1 MGRRG
6 KAFTHDTFI
15 IIIIITL
22 KVRIIKAIRKKGQVM
37 TYTPTKHSITIDRE
51 IKKFHHKNK
60 FMQ

>member
-6 KAFTHDTFI
+6 KAFTHDTF

-37 TYTPTKHSITIDRE
+37 TYTPSKTFNYNR
-51 IKKFHHKNK
+51 
-60 FMQ
+60 